1 MKALAR
7 VGCAAVAF
15 VVLATAADAVSG
27 REFALWTGSNVYV
40 TADGHTWRQVT
51 PRGAVRAGTFRAID
65 AVAFQGAREG
75 WLIASDCAAGRG
87 SVYRSFDGGRH
98 WRAYVFHAHTCAGG
112 ANFSL
117 NVLNEQR
124 AWVLQN
130 EPTGPNAR
138 VYHDKRRSIVAARCE
153 ARDVRREG
161 CLCKSER
168 RLARRP
174 APLADGRWWQQL
186 GDSAA
191 SCSRRLR
198 RAAGLARRSPFL
210 RQERRPC
217 RPVWGRQAGDRLLPN
232 GRRRPQLAFARDA
245 TGLVAGRLSPVRS
258 QPGFCLGGLA
268 SDSGCEPGRARHAR
282 RRAALVE
289 PPTRAQAL
297 RAGRAER
304 ASRGRF
310 RFSRRAV
317 HHPRRRP
324 HLAPSEP
331 LAGRGST
338 VRASFNAWSG
348 N

>member
-27 REFALWTGSNVYV
+27 REFALWTGSKVYV

-138 VYHDKRRSIVAARCE
+138 VYRTTNGGRSWRLVAKLETYGGKVAF
-153 ARDVRREG
+153 ASPRDGWLAGQRLLRTVDGGSSWAIQPLPAPDGYAGRLVLLGAPRFFG
-161 CLCKSER
+161 RNGVLAGQYGGGKPVIGFYRTADAGRSWHLLATLPGSSPAVFPQFVLSPVSASVVWLLTAGANPAAHVTR
-168 RLARRP
+168 DGGRLWSSHPLARRLF
-174 APLADGRWWQQL
+174 APVALNARVA
-186 GDSAA
+186 AA
-191 SCSRRLR
+191 SDFHGVPYITRDGGRTWRRLK
-198 RAAGLARRSPFL
+198 L
-210 RQERRPC
+210 
-217 RPVWGRQAGDRLLPN
+217 
-232 GRRRPQLAFARDA
+232 
-245 TGLVAGRLSPVRS
+245 
-258 QPGFCLGGLA
+258 
-268 SDSGCEPGRARHAR
+268 
-282 RRAALVE
+282 
-289 PPTRAQAL
+289 
-297 RAGRAER
+297 
-304 ASRGRF
+304 
-310 RFSRRAV
+310 
-317 HHPRRRP
+317 
-324 HLAPSEP
+324 
-331 LAGRGST
+331 
-338 VRASFNAWSG
+338 
-348 N
+348 